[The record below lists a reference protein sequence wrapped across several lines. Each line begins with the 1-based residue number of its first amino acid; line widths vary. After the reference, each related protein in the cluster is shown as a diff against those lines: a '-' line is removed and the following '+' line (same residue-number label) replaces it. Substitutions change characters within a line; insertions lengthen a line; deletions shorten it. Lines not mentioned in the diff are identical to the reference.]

1 MKSLGADSIEEAM
14 EIIQAAGI
22 KPEDIPSLLMSND
35 LSPKENIPYETLHE
49 PPKLTR
55 K

>member
-1 MKSLGADSIEEAM
+1 MRSLGADSIEEAM

-22 KPEDIPSLLMSND
+22 KAEDIPSLLVNNGLMNQ
-35 LSPKENIPYETLHE
+35 PKMPLPE

-55 K
+55 R